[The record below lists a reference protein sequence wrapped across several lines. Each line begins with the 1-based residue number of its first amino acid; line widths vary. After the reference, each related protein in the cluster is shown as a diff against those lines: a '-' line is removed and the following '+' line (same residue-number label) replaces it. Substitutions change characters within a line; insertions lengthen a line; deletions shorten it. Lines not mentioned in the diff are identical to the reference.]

1 MPCKK
6 IILPVLV
13 LLGNLPL
20 CAQADRADQIAD
32 KILRAGVKA
41 VKQVVELT
49 PFDVYQQEV
58 SAIVKAPGQEPSY
71 EELRPALK
79 ALATYNKFFEVA
91 PEEEDCAK
99 VAGILNQPVTVG
111 WNNYRKVPLTEIL
124 DRYLPQENKDE
135 DVATL
140 EYNIRLN
147 LLTPV
152 QKDNIELFEDLENK
166 EVVKFNKVNK
176 NFVSKMEKLS
186 SYDTKVIASEFVK
199 VVKAYNQLNE
209 KLPDAAKLAKVSIFV
224 KPIKTGWGRAVAV
237 SKLYRDL
244 TENYY
249 LGGGDGI
256 VYYKTEWLQQRYD
269 ISAQDVELLL
279 QFARDYYRK

>member
-32 KILRAGVKA
+32 KVLRAGVKV

-58 SAIVKAPGQEPSY
+58 SDIVKTPGKEPSY
-71 EELRPALK
+71 EEVQPALQTLT
-79 ALATYNKFFEVA
+79 AYNKFFNGA
-91 PEEEDCAK
+91 SQEDRAK
-99 VAGILNQPVTVG
+99 MAGLLNQPVTVG

-152 QKDNIELFEDLENK
+152 QKDNIELFEDLGNK
-166 EVVKFNKVNK
+166 EVVKFKKVNK
-176 NFVSKMEKLS
+176 NFVSKMEELS